1 MPQARP
7 LVIVKPHWDSC
18 SLSIFPQ
25 RSPYH
30 EGARLPTTA
39 SCMLLSTSTRPRTN
53 SAPGKSGIERNN
65 GGKRGSSAVRRWL
78 SACSS
83 HSRLRSSSL
92 SLNEKN
98 FTACLGESPDAL
110 TASASTVAW
119 RSSLCAIS
127 SIASPYNDPMFISRN
142 HISVD
147 VILFPAISS
156 LSNLCDW
163 SLMLSIDRGFV

>member
-1 MPQARP
+1 MMCHTIDAASRATGDRKATLGQ
-7 LVIVKPHWDSC
+7 LFTQHFPH
-18 SLSIFPQ
+18 

-78 SACSS
+78 SVCSS

-92 SLNEKN
+92 SLNEKT

-110 TASASTVAW
+110 TASASTVAR
-119 RSSLCAIS
+119 RSSLCALP
-127 SIASPYNDPMFISRN
+127 ASRHRITTRC
-142 HISVD
+142 
-147 VILFPAISS
+147 L
-156 LSNLCDW
+156 
-163 SLMLSIDRGFV
+163 